1 MEKEF
6 FMKPKLRTK
15 EKSVLGLR
23 RNTFWHLQW
32 EMYIYIIAVIQREFI
47 WAEAM
52 KLDDG
57 QKPSTLIPLLNF
69 QKNIKTYYKNTL
81 ENICR

>member
-1 MEKEF
+1 MEKDF

-15 EKSVLGLR
+15 LRTKEKHFFASAEGNV
-23 RNTFWHLQW
+23 T
-32 EMYIYIIAVIQREFI
+32 YTCTAVIQREFI

-69 QKNIKTYYKNTL
+69 QKNIKTY
-81 ENICR
+81 